1 MIELIPV
8 SQQDSYLSML
18 IYGEPDSG
26 KTTLACSGHDHHA
39 FSKTLIINLERGT
52 KSVRD
57 TTALQ
62 TPKLTKSSDVEEVIL
77 NMKTAAGQYAGIKTL
92 VLDSATELHRMI
104 LDEVVSARADKKGL
118 QGIERDK
125 AEIQDYGS
133 SGKRFVRICDMMR
146 GLPCNVIWIALAKSI
161 KERDDGPV
169 TGIGPELPNKACN
182 QLTAM
187 ADIVFPLV
195 KTQEVKA
202 ELGKQGVAEVKAKP
216 ASVIMATRSSAP
228 YYTRTR
234 IAEFKTC
241 DRIITNP
248 TLPLLWDIYAPKKAA
263 QQS

>member
-8 SQQDSYLSML
+8 SQQDSFLSML

-26 KTTLACSGHDHHA
+26 KTTLACSGHDHRT

-62 TPKLTKSSDVEEVIL
+62 TPKLIRSADVEEVIL
-77 NMKTAAGQYAGIKTL
+77 NVRTGKGSYAGIQTL
-92 VLDSATELHRMI
+92 VLDSATELHRII
-104 LDEVVSARADKKGL
+104 LDEVVTARADKKGL
-118 QGIERDK
+118 KGIDRDK

-161 KERDDGPV
+161 KDRDDGPI
-169 TGIGPELPNKACN
+169 TSIGPELPNKACN

-195 KTQEVKA
+195 KVPESLA
-202 ELGKQGVAEVKAKP
+202 EPARQGVAEVKAKG
-216 ASVIMATRSSAP
+216 AHVIMATRSSPP

-234 IAEFKTC
+234 IEEFKTC

-248 TLPLLWDIYAPKKAA
+248 TLPQLWDIYAPKKAGKTT
-263 QQS
+263 